1 MSDELIFES
10 QIALP
15 TIKRAERLVP
25 PEFIP
30 CWQWFADNEG
40 ETIPSLPH
48 RMTQQPKTP
57 IPLSADPGIYSPGVS
72 KGTAQVRYMH
82 GRRYALSVHATGSSR
97 YQDKSPIARGDG
109 TWLIDYAEQEG
120 RNSTRDY
127 NEALENCL
135 VDGVP
140 VGVMIKNGRQKG
152 YVVMGLAYVER
163 YNSMTRSFTLHGPVN
178 AQTESQGS
186 FVFPGFDMLTRE
198 EQKAVEDAVISDADE
213 RKFALAR
220 QVRRQQQT
228 KFREQLILAY
238 GGRCAISG
246 YDVPEVLQAAHIDPY
261 RGKKSQ
267 VTSNGILL
275 RADLHLLFDAH
286 LLSVDP
292 DTLKL
297 EVSDRIDEPG
307 YLHLVGQRLRTPDDP
322 SALPNGSLLEEHYKQ
337 FRQENRPYV
346 A

>member
-10 QIALP
+10 RIALP

-30 CWQWFADNEG
+30 CWQWFVDNEG
-40 ETIPSLPH
+40 ETIPVLPH
-48 RMTQQPKTP
+48 HMAQPPKTP
-57 IPLSADPGIYSPGVS
+57 IPLSRDSGIYCPGVS
-72 KGTAQVRYMH
+72 KGTAQVRYVQ
-82 GRRYALSVHATGSSR
+82 GRRYALSVHATGSGR
-97 YQDKSPIARGDG
+97 YQDKSPIVRGDG
-109 TWLIDYAEQEG
+109 TWLIDYAEHEG
-120 RNSTRDY
+120 SDTSGY
-127 NEALENCL
+127 NKVLENCL

-140 VGVMIKNGRQKG
+140 VGVMIKSARQKG

-163 YNSMTRSFTLHGPVN
+163 YNSLTRSFTLHGPVN
-178 AQTESQGS
+178 AQTESHGS
-186 FVFPGFDMLTRE
+186 FAFPGFDALTRE
-198 EQKAVEDAVISDADE
+198 EQKVVEDTVISDADE

-286 LLSVDP
+286 LLSVNP
-292 DTLKL
+292 DTFAL
-297 EVSDRIDEPG
+297 EISDRIDEPG
-307 YLHLVGQRLRTPDDP
+307 YLRLVGQRLRTPDDP
-322 SALPNGSLLEEHYKQ
+322 NALPNGTLLEEHYKQ
-337 FRQENRPYV
+337 FRQENQPYV